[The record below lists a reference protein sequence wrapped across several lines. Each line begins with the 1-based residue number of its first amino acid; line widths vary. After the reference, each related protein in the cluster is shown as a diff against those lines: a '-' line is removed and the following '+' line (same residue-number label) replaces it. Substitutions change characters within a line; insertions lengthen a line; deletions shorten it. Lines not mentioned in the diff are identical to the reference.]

1 MTPLYLRN
9 DDYIIAQDAA
19 QAAPAPRSRNGTAA
33 RVRLP
38 GARGRRSGRRPQV
51 LDVADLLCGRRAPA
65 LCAGAIG
72 AILGRVNGRQVAL
85 VLAGLAVF
93 IAGVLVGLTPV
104 RAPLP
109 ENGPAAS
116 APFLEPVDA
125 LQHGPEQ
132 VLLTLMLIALGLL
145 TAIGGAYLWRDRR

>member
-1 MTPLYLRN
+1 M
-9 DDYIIAQDAA
+9 
-19 QAAPAPRSRNGTAA
+19 
-33 RVRLP
+33 
-38 GARGRRSGRRPQV
+38 
-51 LDVADLLCGRRAPA
+51 
-65 LCAGAIG
+65 
-72 AILGRVNGRQVAL
+72 

-116 APFLEPVDA
+116 VPFLEPAEA
-125 LQHGPEQ
+125 LQHGPGQ
-132 VLLTLMLIALGLL
+132 VLLTLVLITLGLL